1 MSGFQSDRRGV
12 TVANINQVVRRKQN
26 LRMALIGLGISAVGG
41 VAWYLSTAQQ
51 AGKTVQTQQKVPP
64 PNMTGVVSQ
73 TFDKKVSDAAVAD
86 IQYTAREAEKK
97 LKAFEDRLEKMEKRE
112 QDYRAKIEEQETE
125 LALLRAEQESMKESG
140 VSELPA
146 GQPMPSF
153 GAGASVPPPTAYYP
167 PNGGIDGN
175 SLAPVTQYTVTPQV
189 KKGLSSMTVDYSDAS
204 TENEKPHLPYI
215 PSASFAP
222 AVVVEG
228 ADANA
233 SVTGNSD
240 PSPMQFRLTGLVR
253 MPNDKTY
260 DLTGCMVTAGV
271 YGDISSER
279 GLVRTD
285 RLSCHKND
293 KVIDMPFK
301 GHVSF
306 KGKNG
311 IKGEPVMRNGKII
324 GWAFAAGAVD
334 GIGSGVAKIGQETP
348 GAGAV
353 ASVTGS
359 SVMNGALGGGAS
371 QVGKTLSDYYIKRA
385 EQYHPVIPIGAGTEV
400 TVVFQEGF
408 QLKYTDEG
416 KKSGPAQQTKAAVDT
431 GIQVSQKMLRELNLG
446 DSVPQTSGQ
455 SGG

>member
-1 MSGFQSDRRGV
+1 M
-12 TVANINQVVRRKQN
+12 ANINHIVRRKQN
-26 LRMALIGLGISAVGG
+26 LYLLLVALGLSSVGG
-41 VAWYLSTAQQ
+41 VAWYMSTSKSAP
-51 AGKTVQTQQKVPP
+51 QKSAKAPPAP

-86 IQYTAREAEKK
+86 IQHTASAAEKK
-97 LKAFEDRLEKMEKRE
+97 LKNFEQRLEKMETRE
-112 QDYRAKIEEQETE
+112 QDYRAKIEEQENE
-125 LALLRAEQESMKESG
+125 LAILRAKVEADMDAG
-140 VSELPA
+140 GPELPA
-146 GQPMPSF
+146 GQPAPTF
-153 GAGASVPPPTAYYP
+153 GAGSSVPPPTAFYP
-167 PNGGIDGN
+167 GAGAAPG
-175 SLAPVTQYTVTPQV
+175 SMAPVTQYDVAPV
-189 KKGLSSMTVDYSDAS
+189 PRKGLSSFSIDYGGVDG
-204 TENEKPHLPYI
+204 KPVAPTLPYI
-215 PSASFAP
+215 PSGSFAP
-222 AVVVEG
+222 AMVIEG

-240 PSPMQFRLTGLVR
+240 PSPMQFRLTGTVR
-253 MPNDKTY
+253 MANDKTY

-285 RLSCHKND
+285 RLACNKD
-293 KVIDMPFK
+293 GKVIDMTFK

-324 GWAFAAGAVD
+324 GWAFASGVVD
-334 GIGSGVAKIGQETP
+334 GIGSGVSKLGQETP

-353 ASVTGS
+353 ASVSGS
-359 SVMNGALGGGAS
+359 SVLNGAIGGGAS

-408 QLKYTDEG
+408 QLKFTDED
-416 KKSGPAQQTKAAVDT
+416 KKSGPAQQAKAVADQ
-431 GIQVSQKMLRELNLG
+431 GIQVSQQMLRELNLG
-446 DSVPQTSGQ
+446 DAVPQPQIPGQ
-455 SGG
+455 

>member
-1 MSGFQSDRRGV
+1 M
-12 TVANINQVVRRKQN
+12 ANINHLVQRKQN
-26 LRMALIGLGISAVGG
+26 LYLLLVALGLSSIGG
-41 VAWYLSTAQQ
+41 VAWYMSASRPAPQK
-51 AGKTVQTQQKVPP
+51 AAKVPPAP

-86 IQYTAREAEKK
+86 IQHTASAAEKK
-97 LKAFEDRLEKMEKRE
+97 LREFEKRLQGME
-112 QDYRAKIEEQETE
+112 SREKDYRAKIEEQETE
-125 LALLRAEQESMKESG
+125 LAVLRAKVETEADT
-140 VSELPA
+140 VTPELPA
-146 GQPMPSF
+146 GQPVPTF
-153 GAGASVPPPTAYYP
+153 GTGAAVPPPTAFYP
-167 PNGGIDGN
+167 GAAAVPGG
-175 SLAPVTQYTVTPQV
+175 SLAPVTQYDVTPV
-189 KKGLSSMTVDYSDAS
+189 PRKGLSSISIDYAGAD
-204 TENEKPHLPYI
+204 TKPPAPELPYI

-222 AVVVEG
+222 AMVIEG

-233 SVTGNSD
+233 SVTGNSN
-240 PSPMQFRLTGLVR
+240 PSPMQFRLTGAIR

-260 DLTGCMVTAGV
+260 DMTGCMVTGGV

-285 RLSCHKND
+285 RLSCNKNG

-334 GIGSGVAKIGQETP
+334 GIGSGVAKLGQETP

-353 ASVTGS
+353 ASVGGS
-359 SVMNGALGGGAS
+359 AIMNGAIGGGAS

-408 QLKYTDEG
+408 RLKYTDEG
-416 KKSGPAQQTKAAVDT
+416 KKAGPAQQAKAVADQ
-431 GIQVSQKMLRELNLG
+431 GIQVSQQMLRELNLG
-446 DSVPQTSGQ
+446 DTVPQPGLPGQ
-455 SGG
+455 VAGGQ

>member
-1 MSGFQSDRRGV
+1 M
-12 TVANINQVVRRKQN
+12 ANINHIVRRKQN
-26 LRMALIGLGISAVGG
+26 LYLLLVALGLSSVGG
-41 VAWYLSTAQQ
+41 VAWYMSTSKSAP
-51 AGKTVQTQQKVPP
+51 QKSAKAPPAP

-86 IQYTAREAEKK
+86 IQHTASAAEKK
-97 LKAFEDRLEKMEKRE
+97 LKNFEQRLEKMETRE
-112 QDYRAKIEEQETE
+112 QDYRAKIEEQENE
-125 LALLRAEQESMKESG
+125 LAILRAKVEADMDAG
-140 VSELPA
+140 GPELPA
-146 GQPMPSF
+146 GQPAPTF
-153 GAGASVPPPTAYYP
+153 GAGSSVPPPTAFYP
-167 PNGGIDGN
+167 GAGAAPG
-175 SLAPVTQYTVTPQV
+175 SMAPVTQYDVAPV
-189 KKGLSSMTVDYSDAS
+189 PRKGLSSFSIDYGGVDG
-204 TENEKPHLPYI
+204 KPVAPTLPYI
-215 PSASFAP
+215 PSGSFAP
-222 AVVVEG
+222 AMVIEG

-240 PSPMQFRLTGLVR
+240 PSPMQFRLTGTVR
-253 MPNDKTY
+253 MANDKTY

-285 RLSCHKND
+285 RLACNKEG
-293 KVIDMPFK
+293 KVIDMTFK

-324 GWAFAAGAVD
+324 GWAFASGVVD
-334 GIGSGVAKIGQETP
+334 GIGSGVSKLGQETP

-353 ASVTGS
+353 ASVSGN
-359 SVMNGALGGGAS
+359 SVLNGAIGGGAS

-408 QLKYTDEG
+408 QLKFTDED
-416 KKSGPAQQTKAAVDT
+416 KKSGPAQQAKAVGDQ
-431 GIQVSQKMLRELNLG
+431 GIQVSQQMLRELNLG
-446 DSVPQTSGQ
+446 DAVPQPQIPGQ
-455 SGG
+455 

>member
-1 MSGFQSDRRGV
+1 M
-12 TVANINQVVRRKQN
+12 ANVNQLVRRKQN
-26 LRMALIGLGISAVGG
+26 LRMALIALGISAVGAG
-41 VAWYLSTAQQ
+41 AWYMSTVKSSGKATQAQQ
-51 AGKTVQTQQKVPP
+51 KAPP

-86 IQYTAREAEKK
+86 IQHTASEAEKK
-97 LKAFEDRLEKMEKRE
+97 LKAFESRLAKMEQRE
-112 QDYRAKIEEQETE
+112 QDYRAKIEEQENE
-125 LALLRAEQESMKESG
+125 LAILRAEQEAMKENAG
-140 VSELPA
+140 PELPA
-146 GQPMPSF
+146 GQPVPSF
-153 GAGASVPPPTAYYP
+153 GTGSSVPPPTAFYQP
-167 PNGGIDGN
+167 GSGGEIN
-175 SLAPVTQYTVTPQV
+175 SLAPVTQYQVAPQP
-189 KKGLSSMTVDYSDAS
+189 KKGLASMTVDYGEKSAVSDM
-204 TENEKPHLPYI
+204 PLLPYI

-222 AVVVEG
+222 AVVIEG

-260 DLTGCMVTAGV
+260 DLTGCMVTAGA

-279 GLVRTD
+279 ALVRTD
-285 RLSCHKND
+285 RLSCHKD
-293 KVIDMPFK
+293 EGVIDMPFK

-306 KGKNG
+306 RGKNG

-353 ASVTGS
+353 ASVSGS
-359 SVMNGALGGGAS
+359 TVMNGALGGGAS

-385 EQYHPVIPIGAGTEV
+385 EQYHPVIPVGAGTEV

-408 QLKYTDEG
+408 QLKYTDED
-416 KKSGPAQQTKAAVDT
+416 KKSRPAQQAKAVVDN
-431 GIQVSQKMLRELNLG
+431 GIQVSQQMLRELNLG
-446 DSVPQTSGQ
+446 DAVPQSAGQ
-455 SGG
+455 SGGQ

>member
-1 MSGFQSDRRGV
+1 M
-12 TVANINQVVRRKQN
+12 ANINHLVRRKQN
-26 LRMALIGLGISAVGG
+26 LYLLLVALGLSGVGG
-41 VAWYLSTAQQ
+41 IAWYMSTS
-51 AGKTVQTQQKVPP
+51 KSVSQKNVKAAPVP

-86 IQYTAREAEKK
+86 IHHTASAAEKK
-97 LKAFEDRLEKMEKRE
+97 ISNFEKRLQGME
-112 QDYRAKIEEQETE
+112 SREKDYRAKIEEQENE
-125 LALLRAEQESMKESG
+125 LAILRAKVEAETEAAATAP
-140 VSELPA
+140 ELPA
-146 GQPMPSF
+146 GQPAPMF
-153 GAGASVPPPTAYYP
+153 GTGSAVPPPTAFYP
-167 PNGGIDGN
+167 GAAGGPGG
-175 SLAPVTQYTVTPQV
+175 SLAPVTQYDVTPMPR
-189 KKGLSSMTVDYSDAS
+189 KGLSSISIDYAGVD
-204 TENEKPHLPYI
+204 TKPSAPELPYI

-222 AVVVEG
+222 AMVIEG

-233 SVTGNSD
+233 SVTGNSN
-240 PSPMQFRLTGLVR
+240 PSPMQFRLTGVIR

-260 DLTGCMVTAGV
+260 DMTGCMVTGGV

-285 RLSCHKND
+285 RLSCNKNG

-334 GIGSGVAKIGQETP
+334 GIGSGVAKLGQETP

-353 ASVTGS
+353 ASVGGS
-359 SVMNGALGGGAS
+359 AIMNGAIGGGAS

-408 QLKYTDEG
+408 RLKYTDED
-416 KKSGPAQQTKAAVDT
+416 KKAGPARQAKAVADQ
-431 GIQVSQKMLRELNLG
+431 GIQVSQQMLRELNLG
-446 DSVPQTSGQ
+446 DTVPQPALPGQ
-455 SGG
+455 VAGGQ

>member
-1 MSGFQSDRRGV
+1 M
-12 TVANINQVVRRKQN
+12 ANINHIVRRKQN
-26 LRMALIGLGISAVGG
+26 LYLLLVALGLSSVGG
-41 VAWYLSTAQQ
+41 VAWYMSTSKSAP
-51 AGKTVQTQQKVPP
+51 QKSAKAPPAP

-86 IQYTAREAEKK
+86 IQHTASAAEKK
-97 LKAFEDRLEKMEKRE
+97 LKNFEQRLEKMETRE
-112 QDYRAKIEEQETE
+112 QDYRAKIEEQENE
-125 LALLRAEQESMKESG
+125 LAILRAKVEADMDAG
-140 VSELPA
+140 GPELPA
-146 GQPMPSF
+146 GQPAPTF
-153 GAGASVPPPTAYYP
+153 GAGSSVPPPTAFYP
-167 PNGGIDGN
+167 GAGVAPG
-175 SLAPVTQYTVTPQV
+175 SMAPVTQYDVTPV
-189 KKGLSSMTVDYSDAS
+189 PRKGLSSFSIDYGGVDG
-204 TENEKPHLPYI
+204 KPVAPTLPYI
-215 PSASFAP
+215 PSGSFAP
-222 AVVVEG
+222 AMVIEG

-240 PSPMQFRLTGLVR
+240 PSPMQFRLTGTVR
-253 MPNDKTY
+253 MANDKTY

-285 RLSCHKND
+285 RLACNKD
-293 KVIDMPFK
+293 GKVIDMTFK

-324 GWAFAAGAVD
+324 GWAFASGVVD
-334 GIGSGVAKIGQETP
+334 GIGSGVSKLGQETP

-353 ASVTGS
+353 ASVSGN
-359 SVMNGALGGGAS
+359 SVLNGAIGGGAS

-408 QLKYTDEG
+408 QLKFTDED
-416 KKSGPAQQTKAAVDT
+416 KKSGPAQQAKAVGDQ
-431 GIQVSQKMLRELNLG
+431 GIQVSQQMLRELNLG
-446 DSVPQTSGQ
+446 DAVPQPQIPGQ
-455 SGG
+455 

>member
-1 MSGFQSDRRGV
+1 M
-12 TVANINQVVRRKQN
+12 ANINHIVRRKQN
-26 LRMALIGLGISAVGG
+26 LYLLLVVLGLSSVGG
-41 VAWYLSTAQQ
+41 VAWYMSTTKSSSQ
-51 AGKTVQTQQKVPP
+51 KTAKAPPAP

-86 IQYTAREAEKK
+86 IQHTASAAEKQLREFGK
-97 LKAFEDRLEKMEKRE
+97 RLEKMESRE
-112 QDYRAKIEEQETE
+112 QDYRAKIDEQETE
-125 LALLRAEQESMKESG
+125 LAILRAKVEADQEAG
-140 VSELPA
+140 APELPA
-146 GQPMPSF
+146 GQPAPAF
-153 GAGASVPPPTAYYP
+153 GAGSSVPPPTAFYP
-167 PNGGIDGN
+167 GAGALPGG
-175 SLAPVTQYTVTPQV
+175 SMAPVTQYDVTPLPR
-189 KKGLSSMTVDYSDAS
+189 KGLSSISIDYAGVDG
-204 TENEKPHLPYI
+204 KPSVPELPYI

-222 AVVVEG
+222 AMVIEG

-233 SVTGNSD
+233 SVTGNSN
-240 PSPMQFRLTGLVR
+240 PSPMQFRLTGTVR

-311 IKGEPVMRNGKII
+311 IRGEPVMRNGKIV

-353 ASVTGS
+353 STVTGS
-359 SVMNGALGGGAS
+359 SVMNAAIGGGAS

-408 QLKYTDEG
+408 QLKYTDEV
-416 KKSGPAQQTKAAVDT
+416 KKAGPAQQAKAVADK
-431 GIQVSQKMLRELNLG
+431 GIQVSQQMLRELNLG
-446 DSVPQTSGQ
+446 DTVPQPALPGQ
-455 SGG
+455 IPGGQ

>member
-1 MSGFQSDRRGV
+1 M
-12 TVANINQVVRRKQN
+12 ANINHIVRRKQN
-26 LRMALIGLGISAVGG
+26 LYLLLVALGLSSVGG
-41 VAWYLSTAQQ
+41 VAWYMSTSKSAP
-51 AGKTVQTQQKVPP
+51 QKSAKAPPAP

-86 IQYTAREAEKK
+86 IQHTASAAEKK
-97 LKAFEDRLEKMEKRE
+97 LKNFEQRLEKMETRE
-112 QDYRAKIEEQETE
+112 QDYRAKIEEQENE
-125 LALLRAEQESMKESG
+125 LAILRAKVEADMDAG
-140 VSELPA
+140 GPELPA
-146 GQPMPSF
+146 GQLAPTF
-153 GAGASVPPPTAYYP
+153 GAGSSVPPPTAFYP
-167 PNGGIDGN
+167 GAGAAPG
-175 SLAPVTQYTVTPQV
+175 SMAPVTQYDVAPV
-189 KKGLSSMTVDYSDAS
+189 PRKGLSSFSIDYGGVDG
-204 TENEKPHLPYI
+204 KPVAPTLPYI
-215 PSASFAP
+215 PSGSFAP
-222 AVVVEG
+222 AMVIEG

-240 PSPMQFRLTGLVR
+240 PSPMQFRLTGTVR
-253 MPNDKTY
+253 MANDKTY

-285 RLSCHKND
+285 RLACNKD
-293 KVIDMPFK
+293 GKVIDMTFK

-324 GWAFAAGAVD
+324 GWAFASGVVD
-334 GIGSGVAKIGQETP
+334 GIGSGVSKLGQETP

-353 ASVTGS
+353 ASVSGS
-359 SVMNGALGGGAS
+359 SVLNGAIGGGAS

-408 QLKYTDEG
+408 QLKFTDED
-416 KKSGPAQQTKAAVDT
+416 KKSGPAQQAKAVADQ
-431 GIQVSQKMLRELNLG
+431 GIQVSQQMLRELNLG
-446 DSVPQTSGQ
+446 DAVPPPQLLGGQ
-455 SGG
+455 

>member
-1 MSGFQSDRRGV
+1 M
-12 TVANINQVVRRKQN
+12 ANINHIVRRKQN
-26 LRMALIGLGISAVGG
+26 LYLLMVALGLSSVGG
-41 VAWYLSTAQQ
+41 VAWYMSTSKSAS
-51 AGKTVQTQQKVPP
+51 QKSAKAPPAP

-86 IQYTAREAEKK
+86 IQHTASAAEKK
-97 LKAFEDRLEKMEKRE
+97 LKNFEQRLEKMETRE
-112 QDYRAKIEEQETE
+112 QDYRTKIEEQENE
-125 LALLRAEQESMKESG
+125 LAILRAKVDADMDAG
-140 VSELPA
+140 GPELPA
-146 GQPMPSF
+146 GQPAPTF
-153 GAGASVPPPTAYYP
+153 GAGSSVPPPTAFYP
-167 PNGGIDGN
+167 GAGAAPG
-175 SLAPVTQYTVTPQV
+175 SMAPVTQYDVAPV
-189 KKGLSSMTVDYSDAS
+189 PRKGLSSFSIDYGGVDG
-204 TENEKPHLPYI
+204 KPVAPTLPYI
-215 PSASFAP
+215 PSGSFAP
-222 AVVVEG
+222 AMVIEG

-240 PSPMQFRLTGLVR
+240 PSPMQFRLTGTVR
-253 MPNDKTY
+253 MANDKTY

-285 RLSCHKND
+285 RLACNKD
-293 KVIDMPFK
+293 GKVIDMTFK

-324 GWAFAAGAVD
+324 GWAFASGVVD
-334 GIGSGVAKIGQETP
+334 GIGSGVSKLGQETP

-353 ASVTGS
+353 ASVSGS
-359 SVMNGALGGGAS
+359 SVLNGAIGGGAS

-408 QLKYTDEG
+408 QLKFTDED
-416 KKSGPAQQTKAAVDT
+416 KKSGPAQQAKAVADQ
-431 GIQVSQKMLRELNLG
+431 GIQVSQQMLRELNLG
-446 DSVPQTSGQ
+446 DAVPPPQLLGGQ
-455 SGG
+455 